1 MVPIQKVEHKHLLP
15 DQKTIHESESKAIA
29 SKITSKGRLTPEAR
43 TFLELAAQKLA
54 LSARSYMK
62 VIRVAR
68 TIADL
73 DRSETI
79 LKNHMGEALSYRP
92 R

>member
-1 MVPIQKVEHKHLLP
+1 MTNREITQVAGLTDI
-15 DQKTIHESESKAIA
+15 SKQ
-29 SKITSKGRLTPEAR
+29 
-43 TFLELAAQKLA
+43 FLEQAAEKLG

-62 VIRVAR
+62 VIRVGR

-73 DRSETI
+73 EQEPEITI
-79 LKNHMGEALSYRP
+79 AHLSEALQYRP

>member
-1 MVPIQKVEHKHLLP
+1 MNNRDISTTAGLL
-15 DQKTIHESESKAIA
+15 KESK
-29 SKITSKGRLTPEAR
+29 L
-43 TFLELAAQKLA
+43 FLEAAATKLA

-73 DRSETI
+73 DQSKDITVSHI
-79 LKNHMGEALSYRP
+79 TEALQYRP

>member
-1 MVPIQKVEHKHLLP
+1 LP
-15 DQKTIHESESKAIA
+15 PDVK
-29 SKITSKGRLTPEAR
+29 L
-43 TFLELAAQKLA
+43 FLENAASKLA

-73 DRSETI
+73 EDKPTI
-79 LKNHMGEALSYRP
+79 ELAHMSEALQYRP